1 MNLYLSNKILR
12 DLLSLST
19 YSKNIKLA
27 ERGYNADH
35 AYIDQIGVIMA
46 FSSITKM
53 PVGVDVFYGSMKDIT
68 TVRDFIE
75 RFPKKDI
82 GFIFDRGFSSYAVSY
97 THLRAHET

>member
-1 MNLYLSNKILR
+1 MSLIKNELR
-12 DLLSLST
+12 DSL
-19 YSKNIKLA
+19 SKNIKLA

-46 FSSITKM
+46 FSSITKL

-82 GFIFDRGFSSYAVSY
+82 FLSLIGDSHRMDC
-97 THLRAHET
+97 